1 MPDYQL
7 LKVEEN
13 ITRQCVDTAIGKRK
27 KKRNPGELRL
37 YKQRMFQWNKYK
49 LSLERIPVRM
59 SSEMAKKKKNSFQHY
74 NGHIFVLLALRQS
87 QIC

>member
-1 MPDYQL
+1 MPHYQL

-27 KKRNPGELRL
+27 KERNPGELRL

-59 SSEMAKKKKNSFQHY
+59 SSEMAKKKKKTLFNITTVIYSFY
-74 NGHIFVLLALRQS
+74 
-87 QIC
+87 

>member
-59 SSEMAKKKKNSFQHY
+59 SSELAKKKNSFQHY